1 MQELMQLIENRQSA
15 RGLFDPER
23 AIPAEDMGKILEAA
37 RWTPTAHNMQNFE
50 IVVVDDKQLLSA
62 ISEIKVPAD
71 PTFIKEN
78 YPQLSF
84 TEDELRRKKTGI
96 MGTMFPKSWQTP
108 DPSLE
113 DIENED
119 RGAYMAK
126 QIVSCSAILFV
137 LYDPSRYYQSWLRDG
152 EYVVDGQLPR
162 DRRPYRKL
170 VVREESG
177 GGSCEAA
184 QCPGQVFHSV
194 QYAIGLSRHTCS
206 LLAGASRQ
214 RRFCASQWIQEIEP
228 SIDLSLSGVPRRA
241 RSWERCC
248 VGSGHI

>member
-113 DIENED
+113 DIENEG

-137 LYDPSRYYQSWLRDG
+137 LYDPSRRAPASEGDFLG
-152 EYVVDGQLPR
+152 IISLGCAMANFL
-162 DRRPYRKL
+162 
-170 VVREESG
+170 G
-177 GGSCEAA
+177 
-184 QCPGQVFHSV
+184 
-194 QYAIGLSRHTCS
+194 IGVHIVS
-206 LLAGASRQ
+206 
-214 RRFCASQWIQEIEP
+214 
-228 SIDLSLSGVPRRA
+228 SLSGKKVAAEVAKLLNVPDKFSIAFSMRLGYPVTPVHYLRVRRD
-241 RSWERCC
+241 RDDFVHRN
-248 VGSGHI
+248 GFKK